1 MVSSGEP
8 RAAQPGGNGAAAGV
22 PQSASGG
29 SERVSSRV
37 RKQPEERRAEIL
49 TEAARIALEEGL
61 ERITLRAVADR
72 LGVRP
77 GLISHYFPAAED
89 LVAAAFVLAITGER
103 EHLFSVSGDPLE
115 RLVVFVQRMQFEEE
129 GFSRLWLNARHLARF
144 TPALADAIEEQEG
157 LDRGRLAEVIEAGCA
172 DGVFTVEDPFE
183 ACVRIFMAVDGFGS
197 YANDPAPFEHAA
209 YVHFVADVCEWALG
223 LTPGTLRE
231 RVAHRYTQQADGGIL

>member
-8 RAAQPGGNGAAAGV
+8 TAARPAGSGAV
-22 PQSASGG
+22 PEPSRGP
-29 SERVSSRV
+29 SRV

-49 TEAARIALEEGL
+49 AEASRIALEEGL

-72 LGVRP
+72 LSVRP

-89 LVAAAFVLAITGER
+89 LVVAAFVLAIAGER
-103 EHLFSVSGDPLE
+103 DRLFSSDGDPLD

-157 LDRGRLAEVIEAGCA
+157 LDRGRLAEVIDAGCA

-223 LTPGTLRE
+223 LEPGMLRE
-231 RVAHRYTQQADGGIL
+231 RVARGYAERPDGDIL